1 VVVRS
6 TCPRDGQSLLDG
18 TVSRDRSLFPDIAVE
33 PVDFQGLDSRFSRA
47 PVRTTLTGTLHHSF
61 RLFPFDKPR
70 SISINS
76 LFDSG
81 LAYEYDHA
89 EPGFSV
95 PRPRVIGVHSQPPAE
110 PPASATMER
119 DRDGTSRSPSPFSF
133 PSPISGDFLY

>member
-1 VVVRS
+1 V
-6 TCPRDGQSLLDG
+6 LL
-18 TVSRDRSLFPDIAVE
+18 L
-33 PVDFQGLDSRFSRA
+33 GLLSQVHFIILLGYFSFGKLR
-47 PVRTTLTGTLHHSF
+47 P
-61 RLFPFDKPR
+61 
-70 SISINS
+70 ISIDS
-76 LFDSG
+76 LFDLG

-133 PSPISGDFLY
+133 PSPIPGDFLH

>member
-6 TCPRDGQSLLDG
+6 TCPRDGQPLLDG
-18 TVSRDRSLFPDIAVE
+18 TVSRDRSPFPDIAVE

-47 PVRTTLTGTLHHSF
+47 PVRTTLTGTPHHSF

-70 SISINS
+70 LISINS
-76 LFDSG
+76 LFDSE

-95 PRPRVIGVHSQPPAE
+95 PRPRVIGVRSQPPTE
-110 PPASATMER
+110 PPASATVGG
-119 DRDGTSRSPSPFSF
+119 DRDGTSQLPSPSSF